1 MADPDKNRDP
11 LLGDRRRALEEEF
24 FARENEKLRQQ
35 LRAKMESQA
44 HREGLAKA
52 SGISHPDVL
61 DHLVKLGLDAQ
72 TVIALGLVPLID
84 VAWADGKMAERER
97 LAVLSA
103 AREKGIDDASPA
115 GLLLA
120 SWLSAPPPPKLR
132 EVWIDYVR
140 ALCRELSPL
149 ERGELRDDL
158 LGRARAI
165 AESAGG
171 FLGLGSK
178 VSPEEQ
184 QELARLEAAF
194 AG

>member
-1 MADPDKNRDP
+1 MAADQDQDR
-11 LLGDRRRALEEEF
+11 LLGDRRRLLEEEF
-24 FARENEKLRQQ
+24 FAKENEKLRAQ
-35 LRAKMESQA
+35 LRQRIESQA

-52 SGISHPDVL
+52 SGISHPAVL
-61 DHLVKLGLDAQ
+61 DHLVKLGLDAE

-84 VAWADGKMAERER
+84 VAWADGKMAEKER

-132 EVWIDYVR
+132 NAWIDYVR
-140 ALCRELSPL
+140 ALCQKL
-149 ERGELRDDL
+149 EPHERTELRDDL
-158 LGRARAI
+158 LGRARAV
-165 AESAGG
+165 AEAAGG
-171 FLGLGSK
+171 VLGLGSK
-178 VSPEEQ
+178 ISSQEQ

-194 AG
+194 EA

>member
-1 MADPDKNRDP
+1 MADSNRDAS
-11 LLGDRRRALEEEF
+11 LGDRRRALEEEF
-24 FARENEKLRQQ
+24 FSRENEKLRQQ
-35 LRAKMESQA
+35 LRARMESQA

-52 SGISHPDVL
+52 SGISHPEVL
-61 DHLVKLGLDAQ
+61 DHLVKLGLDAE

-84 VAWADGKMAERER
+84 VAWADGKMDERER

-140 ALCRELSPL
+140 ALCQKLAPK
-149 ERGELRDDL
+149 ERSELRDDL
-158 LGRARAI
+158 LGRAREV
-165 AESAGG
+165 AEAAGG

-178 VSPEEQ
+178 VSSDEQ
-184 QELARLEAAF
+184 RELARLEAAF
-194 AG
+194 EA

>member
-61 DHLVKLGLDAQ
+61 DHLVMLGLDAQ

>member
-61 DHLVKLGLDAQ
+61 DHLVMLGLDAQ

-194 AG
+194 EG